1 MEDLSR
7 NLAKVV
13 KAHTPPKQSKPSKK
27 AGSWSILFLGD
38 HGQIISIKRPKKLA
52 ITLAVVLVIAI
63 VSFSWLLIVFKST
76 REDNKNLSNALDIS
90 RQKIMS
96 FRDEKDLLM
105 VRLVVAESKVK
116 NRDADIS
123 PDTDPSVETRAD
135 SKTIDK
141 PASLPNKKQVE
152 QKTAFARPEKLKKTA
167 IEDFIVSF
175 EPDTAALNV
184 QFRIINTS
192 QNAQPVSGH
201 AFVILKQSEVDQKS
215 WLIFPPVPLVSG
227 KPTLFKKG
235 QYFSILR
242 FKTMKFEMRDATD
255 PKRFKT
261 STIFVFATTGEL
273 LLEKSFPIE
282 IKETVS
288 DLTPNT

>member
-13 KAHTPPKQSKPSKK
+13 KAHTPPKPSKK
-27 AGSWSILFLGD
+27 AGSWSVLLLED
-38 HGQIISIKRPKKLA
+38 HGQMVLLGKLKR
-52 ITLAVVLVIAI
+52 LVIPFALVLI
-63 VSFSWLLIVFKST
+63 IATVSFAWLLIVFKST
-76 REDNKNLSNALDIS
+76 REDNRNLSNALDIS

-242 FKTMKFEMRDATD
+242 FKTMKFRLQNETN

-261 STIFVFATTGEL
+261 ATIFVFATTGEL

>member
-1 MEDLSR
+1 MENLSR

-13 KAHTPPKQSKPSKK
+13 KAHTPPKASKSSKR

-38 HGQIISIKRPKKLA
+38 HGQIISIRTPKKLV
-52 ITLAVVLVIAI
+52 ITLAIVLVIAI
-63 VSFSWLLIVFKST
+63 VSFSWLLIIFKST

-90 RQKIMS
+90 RQKVMS
-96 FRDEKDLLM
+96 LRDEKDLLM

-135 SKTIDK
+135 SKTIGK

-152 QKTAFARPEKLKKTA
+152 QKTAFAQPEKLKRTT
-167 IEDFIVSF
+167 IEDFIASF
-175 EPDTAALNV
+175 ETDTAALKL
-184 QFRIINTS
+184 QFKIINS
-192 QNAQPVSGH
+192 SKDSQPVSGH
-201 AFVILKQSEVDQKS
+201 GFVILKQNEDDQSS
-215 WLIFPPVPLVSG
+215 WLTFPSVPLVSG
-227 KPTLFKKG
+227 KPAPFKKG

-242 FKTMKFEMRDATD
+242 FKVIKFKTQNEAD

-261 STIFVFATTGEL
+261 ATVFVFTTTGEL

-288 DLTPNT
+288 SQT